1 MVGAYSK
8 LVYGKGIDS
17 SEPILRQTLQELTDA
32 QRHEFMSKVR
42 ADIENDEYH
51 SYTLWYV
58 SWTDLAD
65 MVGPWLRL
73 ENRLLDRRRRIS
85 FEDVTSVSLIPL

>member
-8 LVYGKGIDS
+8 LVFGKGIDS
-17 SEPILRQTLQELTDA
+17 SEPILRHTLPELTDA
-32 QRHEFMSKVR
+32 QRQDFMNKVR

-58 SWTDLAD
+58 S
-65 MVGPWLRL
+65 
-73 ENRLLDRRRRIS
+73 LL
-85 FEDVTSVSLIPL
+85 FKLIW